1 MNKLITTTARKTL
14 SGSFA
19 AMLAVAAMTTLTAGA
34 TPAKAWDQQ
43 ATGAEM
49 DSELSHTATGDY
61 AYAPRHRSGPYA
73 RAYAPAHTYSDGVGG
88 SQRDFQL
95 EGR

>member
-19 AMLAVAAMTTLTAGA
+19 AMLAVAAVTALTAGT

-49 DSELSHTATGDY
+49 DSELSHAAAGNY

-73 RAYAPAHTYSDGVGG
+73 RAYGPAHIYNDVGA